1 MEEREAYALLV
12 LAAARDNRQVS
23 PEVARVWAADLD
35 GIDPMDATEALK
47 RHYREQPGVWMQP
60 GHIVQGVRVIRK
72 AREREA
78 RVRKALTPAQEE
90 AISRIPNRSLS
101 HAEVMRLPLRD
112 FYAWLNREGLDPL
125 EWAIAAVEA
134 GEPGGE
140 IDARG

>member
-1 MEEREAYALLV
+1 MLLIKASGV
-12 LAAARDNRQVS
+12 DNRIVSPSVAAEWASYLIDVSLDDALAALARHR
-23 PEVARVWAADLD
+23 
-35 GIDPMDATEALK
+35 
-47 RHYREQPGVWMQP
+47 RESAEYLIPA
-60 GHIVQGVRVIRK
+60 HIVQGVRAIRK
-72 AREREA
+72 DREREA

-90 AISRIPNRSLS
+90 AISRIPNRPLS